1 MTGCKGLCEPERHLD
16 HKGTSSSYNKHHAKR
31 NWYIAF
37 NWCSNCN
44 VLLSKKFNRCYCCGI
59 PLRHKPRNHL
69 YKERMNE
76 KIKLQNKINKNKN
89 KHLLEYNHM
98 NKDMHIFVWY

>member
-1 MTGCKGLCEPERHLD
+1 
-16 HKGTSSSYNKHHAKR
+16 
-31 NWYIAF
+31 
-37 NWCSNCN
+37 
-44 VLLSKKFNRCYCCGI
+44 
-59 PLRHKPRNHL
+59 
-69 YKERMNE
+69 MNE